1 MGNLSEA
8 EKRKILRERRQKK
21 FANGGASSR
30 LNKITGQ
37 SDSHLN
43 TESPLD
49 NPKNEP
55 VLPSAAQ
62 KIEDDDF
69 GQHITDDSMPAPETE
84 NVPQV
89 ELLKQL
95 ASMQNEGFESTPDL
109 FSLLSSMQKNGI
121 PNDATNGSATNIP
134 VEPLVDPVMLNYH
147 NFLVNRLKA
156 WTIVLKWIC
165 LVPFL
170 YLVTRQNDVE
180 SVLSTGALDKLTDP
194 TNFFMIFTSFEI
206 VATSIYYQRLQ
217 TIEKNNKVN
226 TLDNNSKIVK
236 MISMVPEGILPIGN
250 IKGKVVTLL
259 QYWDVLSMFISDICL
274 VLIAIGIFQRL

>member
-1 MGNLSEA
+1 MSSLTEA

-55 VLPSAAQ
+55 VLPAAQ
-62 KIEDDDF
+62 TIEDDDF
-69 GQHITDDSMPAPETE
+69 GQHLTDDSILTPGTE
-84 NVPQV
+84 NIPQV

-95 ASMQNEGFESTPDL
+95 ASMQNEGSESTPDL
-109 FSLLSSMQKNGI
+109 FSLLSSMQKNGT
-121 PNDATNGSATNIP
+121 PDGATNGPAVDIP
-134 VEPLVDPVMLNYH
+134 VEPLVDPAMLNYH
-147 NFLVNRLKA
+147 NFLVDRLKA
-156 WTIVLKWIC
+156 WTLVLKWIC
-165 LVPFL
+165 LLPFL
-170 YLVTRQNDVE
+170 YLVTRQNGLE
-180 SVLSTGALDKLTDP
+180 SALSTSTLDKLTDP

-250 IKGKVVTLL
+250 IKNKVVTLL
-259 QYWDVLSMFISDICL
+259 QYWDVLSMFIADVCL
-274 VLIAIGIFQRL
+274 VLIAIGIFQKI

>member
-1 MGNLSEA
+1 MSSLTEA

-55 VLPSAAQ
+55 VLPSAQ
-62 KIEDDDF
+62 TIEDDDF
-69 GQHITDDSMPAPETE
+69 GQHIADDTMPAPETE

-95 ASMQNEGFESTPDL
+95 ASMQNEGSESTPDL
-109 FSLLSSMQKNGI
+109 FSLLSSMQKNGT
-121 PNDATNGSATNIP
+121 PSGAANGPPVDIP
-134 VEPLVDPVMLNYH
+134 VEPLVDPAMLNYH

-156 WTIVLKWIC
+156 WTLVLKWIC
-165 LVPFL
+165 LLPFL
-170 YLVTRQNDVE
+170 YLTTRPTGLE
-180 SVLSTGALDKLTDP
+180 STMSTSTLDRLTDP

-259 QYWDVLSMFISDICL
+259 QYWDVLSMFISDVCL
-274 VLIAIGIFQRL
+274 VLIAVGIFQKF

>member
-1 MGNLSEA
+1 MSSLTEA

-55 VLPSAAQ
+55 VLPSAQ
-62 KIEDDDF
+62 TIEDDDF
-69 GQHITDDSMPAPETE
+69 GQHIADDTMPAPETE

-95 ASMQNEGFESTPDL
+95 ASMQNEGSESTPDL
-109 FSLLSSMQKNGI
+109 FSLLSSMQKNGT
-121 PNDATNGSATNIP
+121 PSGAANGPPVDIP
-134 VEPLVDPVMLNYH
+134 VEPLVDPAMLNYH

-156 WTIVLKWIC
+156 WTLVLKWIC
-165 LVPFL
+165 LLPFL
-170 YLVTRQNDVE
+170 YLVTRQNGVE
-180 SVLSTGALDKLTDP
+180 SALSTSALDKLTDP
-194 TNFFMIFTSFEI
+194 TNFFMIFTTFEI

-274 VLIAIGIFQRL
+274 VLIAIGIFQKF

>member
-1 MGNLSEA
+1 MSNLSEA

-49 NPKNEP
+49 NPTNEP
-55 VLPSAAQ
+55 VLPAERKVERTLSQ
-62 KIEDDDF
+62 EDILN
-69 GQHITDDSMPAPETE
+69 GKEPSEAE
-84 NVPQV
+84 NIPQV

-95 ASMQNEGFESTPDL
+95 ASMQNEGSDSTPDL
-109 FSLLSSMQKNGI
+109 FSLLSSMQKNGM
-121 PNDATNGSATNIP
+121 PTANGTDELPSNIP
-134 VEPLVDPVMLNYH
+134 VEPLVDPAMLNYH
-147 NFLVNRLKA
+147 NYLVNRLKA
-156 WTIVLKWIC
+156 WTILLKWIV

-170 YLVTRQNDVE
+170 YLVTRGE
-180 SVLSTGALDKLTDP
+180 SFESASVLGPLSNLADS
-194 TNFFMIFTSFEI
+194 TNFFMVFTSFEI

-217 TIEKNNKVN
+217 SIERNNKVN

-236 MISMVPEGILPIGN
+236 MVSMIPEGLLPIKN

-259 QYWDVLSMFISDICL
+259 QYWDVLAMFISDICL
-274 VLIAIGIFQRL
+274 VLIVIGIFQKF